1 MKEVIVPD
9 EAPRQVIVP
18 DEANRQHISRRAGR
32 DDDIEEPPVNAESGL
47 NKRHQAQNDGGG
59 P

>member
-9 EAPRQVIVP
+9 EAHGKEDPEP
-18 DEANRQHISRRAGR
+18 ANRQHVARRAGR